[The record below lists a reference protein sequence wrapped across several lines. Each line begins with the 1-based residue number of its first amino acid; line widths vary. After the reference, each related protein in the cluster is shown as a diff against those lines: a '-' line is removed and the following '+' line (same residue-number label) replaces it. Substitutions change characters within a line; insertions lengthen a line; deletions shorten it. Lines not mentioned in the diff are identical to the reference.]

1 MAETNPDSALLE
13 QWARRFT
20 RAFNDNDLDTVMG
33 WFADDAVYDQ
43 FDDAQ
48 AKGRDEIRKAFEP
61 QFAGAFG
68 KMQFDEEDLFVD
80 PARRKVM
87 ILALQAR
94 DAAGGGG
101 LAGARPVALRQRR
114 SGHAQAHLRQGSGAE
129 ARPGGLTRPRATSSS
144 ASRPRRD
151 PA

>member
-13 QWARRFT
+13 RWARRFT
-20 RAFNDNDLDTVMG
+20 RAFNDNDLDAVMG
-33 WFADDAVYDQ
+33 WFANDAVYDQ

-68 KMQFDEEDLFVD
+68 NMQFDEEDLFVD

-87 ILALQAR
+87 ISWLCRLETQQG
-94 DAAGGGG
+94 AAGWRG
-101 LAGARPVALRQRR
+101 LDLLHFDSDGRVTRKLTYAKAPVPKL
-114 SGHAQAHLRQGSGAE
+114 GPVG
-129 ARPGGLTRPRATSSS
+129 
-144 ASRPRRD
+144 
-151 PA
+151 